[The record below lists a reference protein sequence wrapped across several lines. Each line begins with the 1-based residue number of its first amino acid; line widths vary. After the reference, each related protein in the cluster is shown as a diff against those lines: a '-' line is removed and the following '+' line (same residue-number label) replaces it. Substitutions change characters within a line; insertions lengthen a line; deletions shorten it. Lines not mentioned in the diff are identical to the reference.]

1 MITFKMKQ
9 DRNQLLDVAKG
20 VAIILVVLG
29 HAVQQCSGLDG
40 REVLNLWIERY
51 LISFH
56 MPLFMLISGYLF
68 YYSLQRHNEVE
79 VSRSRLSMFAWPILT
94 MAVLHHMR
102 GHVTHFNVI
111 SFVTDFPM
119 SMFNS
124 LWFFWALLVIT
135 LLVCLVHRFLN
146 DHWLGYLTIIAFTLL
161 LPDAYPLRAYVHL
174 LPTFVV
180 AYMFAKYGNVNKLVG
195 GVKQAGSCACCCSW
209 CLWSSICLC
218 CKDLATMT

>member
-1 MITFKMKQ
+1 MKR

-20 VAIILVVLG
+20 VAIILVILG

-68 YYSLQRHNEVE
+68 YYSLQRHSEVE
-79 VSRSRLSMFAWPILT
+79 VVKSRLKMFAWPILT
-94 MAVLHHMR
+94 MAILHHMR
-102 GHVTHFNVI
+102 GHIIHFHFI
-111 SFVTDFPM
+111 SFMTDFPM
-119 SMFNS
+119 SLFNS
-124 LWFFWALLVIT
+124 LWFFWALLVII
-135 LLVCLVHRFLN
+135 LLVCPIHRFLN
-146 DHWLGYLTIIAFTLL
+146 DYWFGYLTIIVFTLL

-180 AYMFAKYGNVNKLVG
+180 AYMFAKYGNTNKLVG
-195 GVKQAGSCACCCSW
+195 GGVKQSYSCNCCCSW
-209 CLWSSICLC
+209 CL
-218 CKDLATMT
+218 